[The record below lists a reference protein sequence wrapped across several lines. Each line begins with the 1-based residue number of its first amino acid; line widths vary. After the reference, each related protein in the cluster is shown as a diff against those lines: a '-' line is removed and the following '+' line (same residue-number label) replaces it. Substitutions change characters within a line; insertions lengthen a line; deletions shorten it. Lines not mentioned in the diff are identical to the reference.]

1 MQASASSQHA
11 ADGDD
16 ATVIAVLTNLPDA
29 ESAARLSRAL
39 LEARAC
45 ACVNRFAPV
54 ESEYW
59 WQGKLEQATEWPL
72 LAKTTRA
79 RYAALEAVIRAN
91 HPYDVPEIIAWP
103 VSQGFGPYLAWV
115 RDEVDAAAHGAQ

>member
-1 MQASASSQHA
+1 MQASNSPQNAG
-11 ADGDD
+11 DGDNE
-16 ATVIAVLTNLPDA
+16 AVIAVLTNLPDA
-29 ESAARLSRAL
+29 DTAARLSRAL

-45 ACVNRFAPV
+45 ACVNRLAPV

-72 LAKTTRA
+72 LAKTTRG

-103 VSQGFGPYLAWV
+103 VSQGFGPYLEWV
-115 RDEVDAAAHGAQ
+115 RSEVTRAEQRED

>member
-1 MQASASSQHA
+1 MQAGNSSQNA
-11 ADGDD
+11 QDGDNE
-16 ATVIAVLTNLPDA
+16 AIIAVLTNLPDA
-29 ESAARLSRAL
+29 CTVAKLSRAL
-39 LEARAC
+39 LEARVC
-45 ACVNRFAPV
+45 ACVNRLAPV

-72 LAKTTRA
+72 LAKTTREQYSA
-79 RYAALEAVIRAN
+79 VEAVIRAN

-115 RDEVDAAAHGAQ
+115 RGEVTRPEQRKD